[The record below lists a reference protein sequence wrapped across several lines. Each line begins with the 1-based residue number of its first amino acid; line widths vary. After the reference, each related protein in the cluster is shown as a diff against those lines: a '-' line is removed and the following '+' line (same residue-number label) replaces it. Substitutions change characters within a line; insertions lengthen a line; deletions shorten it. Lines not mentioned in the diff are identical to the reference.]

1 MPGLGDALGYATGHT
16 FQGRHMKLAS
26 LFPPPPPKLASI
38 GLLLLRLV
46 VGVAFM
52 MHGWSKIQ
60 NPFHWMGPEAPVPGL
75 FQALA
80 ALSEFGGGL
89 AWILGALVPLASLG
103 IFFTMAVAVSF
114 HAFARG
120 DPFVAQGG
128 GASYEPALVYL
139 VIAVVMLTV
148 GPGQYSVDAH
158 LRQRLARS

>member
-1 MPGLGDALGYATGHT
+1 
-16 FQGRHMKLAS
+16 MKLVS
-26 LFPPPPPKLASI
+26 LFPPPPTKLGSI

-46 VGVAFM
+46 TGVAFM

-60 NPFHWMGPEAPVPGL
+60 NPLHWMGPEAPTPGIL
-75 FQALA
+75 QALA

-103 IFFTMAVAVSF
+103 IFFTMAVAVFF
-114 HAFARG
+114 HAVVRG
-120 DPFVAQGG
+120 DPFVAKGG
-128 GASYEPALVYL
+128 GSYEPALVYL

-148 GPGQYSVDAH
+148 GPGLYSVDAW

>member
-1 MPGLGDALGYATGHT
+1 
-16 FQGRHMKLAS
+16 MKLVS
-26 LFPPPPPKLASI
+26 LFPPPPTKPGSI

-46 VGVAFM
+46 TGVAFM

-114 HAFARG
+114 HAVVRG

-128 GASYEPALVYL
+128 GSYEPALVYL

-148 GPGQYSVDAH
+148 GPGQFSVDAW